1 MANEEVK
8 RIVMGLCPI
17 DDECMKVIFKNNN
30 PLAEYVLRIILNRSD
45 LIVEK
50 CEVKYELDDFGSHRV
65 FLDVF
70 ARDNEG
76 KPYSVE
82 IRRIDSGVFAKR
94 ARYHSAALDI
104 TSAST
109 AKKLSEIPD
118 SYMIFITENDIFNG
132 NCPRYHMDRV
142 IVETNELF
150 QDGAHIIYL
159 NGAYQDVESAIGKL
173 IHDFSCRSAEDMLC
187 QPIAEVIKKYKNTYE
202 CLDVCKA
209 VEEYGMKQRNEG
221 VQEGIAKSIMRVINQ
236 GKLSYDEIAEGF
248 DVPVDEVRK
257 LAAQMN

>member
-94 ARYHSAALDI
+94 ARYHLAALDI
-104 TSAST
+104 
-109 AKKLSEIPD
+109 
-118 SYMIFITENDIFNG
+118 SYG
-132 NCPRYHMDRV
+132 
-142 IVETNELF
+142 
-150 QDGAHIIYL
+150 
-159 NGAYQDVESAIGKL
+159 
-173 IHDFSCRSAEDMLC
+173 
-187 QPIAEVIKKYKNTYE
+187 
-202 CLDVCKA
+202 
-209 VEEYGMKQRNEG
+209 
-221 VQEGIAKSIMRVINQ
+221 
-236 GKLSYDEIAEGF
+236 
-248 DVPVDEVRK
+248 
-257 LAAQMN
+257 

>member
-104 TSAST
+104 TSVST

-118 SYMIFITENDIFNG
+118 SYMIFITENDIFKMVRELMHDPMFLG
-132 NCPRYHMDRV
+132 IKSKPAKKR
-142 IVETNELF
+142 IV
-150 QDGAHIIYL
+150 
-159 NGAYQDVESAIGKL
+159 
-173 IHDFSCRSAEDMLC
+173 
-187 QPIAEVIKKYKNTYE
+187 
-202 CLDVCKA
+202 
-209 VEEYGMKQRNEG
+209 
-221 VQEGIAKSIMRVINQ
+221 
-236 GKLSYDEIAEGF
+236 
-248 DVPVDEVRK
+248 
-257 LAAQMN
+257 